1 MTKTRTQATPVVA
14 TIPVDRT
21 SLIDATLTRMAEK
34 SNKDSYIARKAQGV
48 DHANPLVRLGKT
60 FTALQNHRKA
70 ENARAK
76 DTGVP
81 AEIVCKPEAIVSF
94 TQKLA
99 NACIWTAYTLKE
111 KMNSADDWDNNL
123 GGGTGTDCYADACD
137 EYGIDPIMPE
147 HLEELVLADF
157 AEIEKFYSMLKRKT
171 MYLPSHD
178 DLHLYHDKMPDPE
191 SDDPAAPWVT
201 KRSAATLDEAFDIL
215 AQILEEMESMNAEKE
230 NADWESLAA

>member
-1 MTKTRTQATPVVA
+1 MTKAKKQEANPVVA
-14 TIPVDRT
+14 IDRN

-34 SNKDSYIARKAQGV
+34 SNKDSYIARKAQTV
-48 DHANPLVRLGKT
+48 DHPHPLVRLGKT
-60 FTALQNHRKA
+60 FTALQNHRKL

-76 DTGVP
+76 KTGVP

-99 NACIWTAYTLKE
+99 NNCIWTASALKE
-111 KMNSADDWDNNL
+111 KMANSDDWDAQL

-137 EYGIDPIMPE
+137 EYGINPILPE
-147 HLEELVLADF
+147 HLEELVLDDF
-157 AEIEKFYSMLKRKT
+157 AEIEKFYAMLKRKT

-191 SDDPAAPWVT
+191 SDDPEAPWVT
-201 KRSAATLDEAFDIL
+201 KRTAATLDEGLDIV
-215 AQILEEMESMNAEKE
+215 AQIQEELKAQDAEKE
-230 NADWESLAA
+230 NSDWESLAA

>member
-1 MTKTRTQATPVVA
+1 MTKAKKQEATPVVA
-14 TIPVDRT
+14 TDRN
-21 SLIDATLTRMAEK
+21 SLIDATLTRMSEK
-34 SNKDSYIARKAQGV
+34 SNKDSYIARKAQRV
-48 DHANPLVRLGKT
+48 DHPFPLVRLGKT
-60 FTALQNHRKA
+60 FTALQEHRKTA
-70 ENARAK
+70 NARAK
-76 DTGVP
+76 ETGVP
-81 AEIVCKPEAIVSF
+81 AEITCKPEAIVSF

-99 NACIWTAYTLKE
+99 NACIWTAYALRE
-111 KMNSADDWDNNL
+111 KMKDADDWDNNL

-137 EYGIDPIMPE
+137 EYGIDPIAPD

-191 SDDPAAPWVT
+191 SDDPEAPWVT

-215 AQILEEMESMNAEKE
+215 AQILEEMEANKTEKD

>member
-1 MTKTRTQATPVVA
+1 MTKAKKQEATPVVA
-14 TIPVDRT
+14 IDRN

-34 SNKDSYIARKAQGV
+34 SNKDSYIARKAQGI
-48 DHANPLVRLGKT
+48 DHPNPLVRIGKT
-60 FTALQNHRKA
+60 FTALQNHRKV
-70 ENARAK
+70 ENLRAK
-76 DTGVP
+76 ETGVP
-81 AEIVCKPEAIVSF
+81 AEIICKPEAIVSF

-99 NACIWTAYTLKE
+99 NACIWTALALKE
-111 KMNSADDWDNNL
+111 KMNNADDWDNNL

-137 EYGIDPIMPE
+137 EYGIDPILPE

-157 AEIEKFYSMLKRKT
+157 AEIEKFYAMLRRKT

-191 SDDPAAPWVT
+191 SDDPDAPWVT
-201 KRSAATLDEAFDIL
+201 KRKAATLDEALDIV
-215 AQILEEMESMNAEKE
+215 AQILEEMEANKAEKD

>member
-1 MTKTRTQATPVVA
+1 MTKAKTQATPVVA
-14 TIPVDRT
+14 IDRN
-21 SLIDATLTRMAEK
+21 SLIDATLTRMSEK
-34 SNKDSYIARKAQGV
+34 SNKDSYIARKAQGI
-48 DHANPLVRLGKT
+48 DHPFPLVRLGKT
-60 FTALQNHRKA
+60 FTALQTHREV

-76 DTGVP
+76 ETGVP
-81 AEIVCKPEAIVSF
+81 AEIICKPEAIVSF

-99 NACIWTAYTLKE
+99 NNCIWTALALKE
-111 KMNSADDWDNNL
+111 KMDNADDWDNNL

-178 DLHLYHDKMPDPE
+178 DLHLYHDKMPDPD
-191 SDDPAAPWVT
+191 SDNPEAPWVT

-215 AQILEEMESMNAEKE
+215 AQIREEMKANKAEKE